1 MLSAVA
7 AGVTAPC
14 CKKRQVSVPHGTL
27 HEPRTAVTAERRP
40 VDAVAAVHRR
50 LFCTCAATQEQRHAV
65 RLLAEILSNT
75 TVEVVM
81 RLYIRKW
88 RAYLKVIKMCA

>member
-1 MLSAVA
+1 MLGAVA
-7 AGVTAPC
+7 AAVTAPC
-14 CKKRQVSVPHGTL
+14 RKKRQVSVPHATF
-27 HEPRTAVTAERRP
+27 HEPCTAVTAERRP
-40 VDAVAAVHRR
+40 VDAMAAVHRR
-50 LFCTCAATQEQRHAV
+50 QFCACAALQEQRHAV
-65 RLLAEILSNT
+65 RLRAEILSNT